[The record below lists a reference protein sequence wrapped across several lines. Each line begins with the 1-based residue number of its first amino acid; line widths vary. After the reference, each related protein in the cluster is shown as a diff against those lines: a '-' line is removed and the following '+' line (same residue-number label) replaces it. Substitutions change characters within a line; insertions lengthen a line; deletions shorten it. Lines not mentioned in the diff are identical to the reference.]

1 MSATKDLP
9 VNHDIGSRISWN
21 LRAPVSFKIDEKAIK
36 AGKKVKPWLERRKD
50 MKSVCSSCHGRNT
63 VDNFYE
69 QFDAFVELFND
80 KFAIPSKQL
89 ITLIKKEGLIDKTKF
104 NDEIEWT
111 YFYLWHHEGRRA
123 RHGAAMLAPD
133 YVHWEGMFEIAHRF
147 YFEMVPQIKEL
158 IKEAHEHNNKKGADK
173 VQAKLDEILNSEM
186 HRWFLGKKPPK
197 SWSPEDSDNHGFKAS
212 KK

>member
-1 MSATKDLP
+1 M
-9 VNHDIGSRISWN
+9 
-21 LRAPVSFKIDEKAIK
+21 
-36 AGKKVKPWLERRKD
+36 
-50 MKSVCSSCHGRNT
+50 
-63 VDNFYE
+63 
-69 QFDAFVELFND
+69 
-80 KFAIPSKQL
+80 
-89 ITLIKKEGLIDKTKF
+89 KKEGLIDKTKF

-133 YVHWEGMFEIAHRF
+133 YVHWEGMFEVAHRF

-158 IKEAHEHNNKKGADK
+158 IEDARKHGKTKSADR
-173 VQAKLDEILNSEM
+173 VQARLDEILNSEM

-197 SWSPEDSDNHGFKAS
+197 AWSPKDSDNHGFN